1 MGETEARKALRWE
14 KKTAAFMDFTSRR
27 AYLLLELLGKPQTAE
42 RKSWGNNP
50 FWEGGIKGGVQNL
63 SPCKLNSKGGEKNQ
77 LQFFPSASGS
87 PDLKMVLR
95 PDCCLTGRKKEV
107 SSLQR
112 GRASGPRTH
121 AAAAAR
127 GPWRRRSQSGGRSA
141 SDLDSSRQAFYIEPL

>member
-1 MGETEARKALRWE
+1 ME
-14 KKTAAFMDFTSRR
+14 KKTTAFKDFTSHR

-50 FWEGGIKGGVQNL
+50 FWGGGADKRKGSKPFPLQTKLEGNKKRKSAGGV
-63 SPCKLNSKGGEKNQ
+63 KNQ

-107 SSLQR
+107 CSAERQSERSQD
-112 GRASGPRTH
+112 
-121 AAAAAR
+121 AR
-127 GPWRRRSQSGGRSA
+127 GDGGGGGARTLEAPVPARRQERV
-141 SDLDSSRQAFYIEPL
+141 